1 MDNEVILDCIVV
13 AVDTDRP
20 FSMAPQNEPSTSG
33 ETDAAE
39 YNSDSDIDDVTSEQE
54 QGHAAINSPSSAAAF
69 RRAKSHI
76 STLARSTLRMGAI
89 SPSRPPGA
97 RQSSGSNSNNGQ
109 PRKQALHDS
118 FLTGLSRN
126 QQSVRHSANRQTE
139 SAFKRKE
146 EDPRPATDKFAQS
159 RFAPINVITIDSDD
173 DDEIGSDDEP
183 LAVVR
188 KRKHSSAIGHPS
200 GLPPIPPKTRKAKST
215 PTHIEPIRTI
225 KLNSSYAESVPP
237 TANKRPRPSYVSE
250 TDSEVYTDVS
260 QRDDDQRNRDSKRL
274 GHSFPPVSNYAI
286 KESDSSDKSQLRWP
300 DLLKQYQPRLE
311 KVEMTDLDSD
321 PHNACA
327 VTGEPGAYLVD
338 FHSAH
343 ETFPHLKDDTHD
355 LEAKLSQQEIKLLSL
370 SHQLDES
377 RAIAKMAIRGK
388 LENDRELTS
397 LKDDL
402 KVSKATIES
411 LQQKLE
417 HDSRDERIAQLEAS
431 EAERKKQTGQLRTQI
446 HGLEQQVD
454 GLETSEANMKKQTGQ
469 LRTRIQDLE
478 HQCER
483 FIRKSLAD
491 DAMIRQVN
499 ELQKRLSSKMDE
511 TKEQEQRIIG
521 LSQELHWHEELREKE
536 NKEWHERYIQEQQW
550 RTDLLA
556 TIRKVERQ

>member
-1 MDNEVILDCIVV
+1 MAAVLLSSQLLPSQPHPSRPLCHLSHGSHTLQPFAQPPNIWLDTLMMFSWVFGYIKR
-13 AVDTDRP
+13 RP
-20 FSMAPQNEPSTSG
+20 TADELDQ
-33 ETDAAE
+33 DK
-39 YNSDSDIDDVTSEQE
+39 Q
-54 QGHAAINSPSSAAAF
+54 
-69 RRAKSHI
+69 
-76 STLARSTLRMGAI
+76 TLARSTLRMGAT

-97 RQSSGSNSNNGQ
+97 RQSSGFNSTNGQ

-126 QQSVRHSANRQTE
+126 QQSVRHSANRPTG

-146 EDPRPATDKFAQS
+146 EDPRPATDKFAKS
-159 RFAPINVITIDSDD
+159 RFAPIDVITVDSDND
-173 DDEIGSDDEP
+173 DGIGSDDEP

-188 KRKHSSAIGHPS
+188 KRKHSSAIGHPT
-200 GLPPIPPKTRKAKST
+200 GLPPKPKKAKST
-215 PTHIEPIRTI
+215 PIHIEPIRMV

-237 TANKRPRPSYVSE
+237 TAHNRPRPSHVSE

-260 QRDDDQRNRDSKRL
+260 QKDDDQSNRDSKRL
-274 GHSFPPVSNYAI
+274 GHSLSSVSNYAI
-286 KESDSSDKSQLRWP
+286 KESESSDKCQLRWP

-321 PHNACA
+321 PHNASA
-327 VTGEPGAYLVD
+327 VTGEPEEYIVD
-338 FHSAH
+338 IHSAH
-343 ETFPHLKDDTHD
+343 ETCPHLKDGTHD

-388 LENDRELTS
+388 LENDREMTS

-402 KVSKATIES
+402 KISKATIES

-431 EAERKKQTGQLRTQI
+431 EVDKKKQIGQLRTQI
-446 HGLEQQVD
+446 HGLEQQVG
-454 GLETSEANMKKQTGQ
+454 GLEASEANMKKQTGQ

-499 ELQKRLSSKMDE
+499 ELQKRLNSKMDE
-511 TKEQEQRIIG
+511 TKEQEQRILG
-521 LSQELHWHEELREKE
+521 LCQELHWHEELREKE
-536 NKEWHERYIQEQQW
+536 KKEWHERYIQEQQW